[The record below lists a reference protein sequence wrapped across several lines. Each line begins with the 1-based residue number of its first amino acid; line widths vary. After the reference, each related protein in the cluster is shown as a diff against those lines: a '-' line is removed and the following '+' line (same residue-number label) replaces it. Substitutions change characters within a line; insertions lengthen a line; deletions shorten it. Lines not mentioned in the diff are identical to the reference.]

1 MTCIAPFVDTCFR
14 FDHYSKEK
22 LINLRLQASRRGFLH
37 LTGLLGLAT
46 SVLALA
52 PRLAF
57 AAWNKAA
64 FETKSLADAYKAL
77 GVELPIASGDIQIN
91 ASDIAENGAVVPVE
105 AISKIPNTT
114 QISFL
119 VDKNPT
125 TLTAQFD
132 LGPDMLP
139 EISTRLK
146 MAETS
151 NIIALVKADGKFYTA
166 AKEVK
171 VTLGGCG
178 G

>member
-1 MTCIAPFVDTCFR
+1 MICEPQ
-14 FDHYSKEK
+14 S
-22 LINLRLQASRRGFLH
+22 SRRGFLRH
-37 LTGLLGLAT
+37 TGLLGLAVSAMT
-46 SVLALA
+46 FL
-52 PRLAF
+52 PRMAF
-57 AAWNKAA
+57 ASWNKTA
-64 FETKSLADAYKAL
+64 FEAKSVADVYKSLGIDAPA
-77 GVELPIASGDIQIN
+77 ASADIQVV

-125 TLTAQFD
+125 TLIAQFD

-139 EISTRLK
+139 EVSTRLK
-146 MAETS
+146 MAQTS
-151 NIIALVKADGKFYTA
+151 NVIALVKADGKFYTA
-166 AKEVK
+166 AKEIK

>member
-1 MTCIAPFVDTCFR
+1 M
-14 FDHYSKEK
+14 
-22 LINLRLQASRRGFLH
+22 NLRHQASRRGFLH

-46 SVLALA
+46 AALALA
-52 PRLAF
+52 PRLAL

-64 FETKSLADAYKAL
+64 FETKALADAYKAL
-77 GVELPIASGDIQIN
+77 GVESPTASGDVRIN

-105 AISKIPNTT
+105 VISKIPNTT
-114 QISFL
+114 QISVL
-119 VDKNPT
+119 IEKNPT

-139 EISTRLK
+139 EISTRVK

-151 NIIALVKADGKFYTA
+151 NIIALVKADGKFYA
-166 AKEVK
+166 ATKEIK